1 MPGWYIH
8 MDVARK
14 AIAAMESN
22 PRAAGV
28 FAQAGPAAAD
38 LRAIAEAN
46 PAYTALGAIGP
57 DIFFLLPDFK
67 PPVGNMLWK
76 LASTIRDLY
85 TAWDDTFL
93 GPYESAM
100 GPIGANLADEINALS
115 GGLQQTIEGI
125 STQALHLL

>member
-8 MDVARK
+8 MDVARRATATLASNANAA
-14 AIAAMESN
+14 AIFG
-22 PRAAGV
+22 AAG
-28 FAQAGPAAAD
+28 PSAAA
-38 LRAIAEAN
+38 LEKIAHDN
-46 PAYTALGAIGP
+46 PGYVALGAIGP

-76 LASTIRDLY
+76 LANTIEQLY

-100 GPIGANLADEINALS
+100 
-115 GGLQQTIEGI
+115 
-125 STQALHLL
+125 